1 MQTPDTLAAVRP
13 VVNALE
19 RLGVTYYLGGSV
31 VSSTYGLARSTLD
44 VDLVADLAPGHVE
57 PFSDALKPAYYVDA
71 RMISEAVARKSCF
84 NVIHLATMFKVDV
97 FAVKERLYD
106 RAALARIRKDT
117 LAVESAAAEF
127 FMASPEDIILN
138 KLEWFR
144 LGDEVSQRQWDDV
157 IGVLKVQQACL
168 DGDYLAEWATKLG
181 IADLLERARKE
192 SEA

>member
-1 MQTPDTLAAVRP
+1 MQSSDTLAAVSP

-19 RLGVTYYLGGSV
+19 QLGVTYYLGGSI

-44 VDLVADLAPGHVE
+44 VDLVADLAQRHVQ
-57 PFSDALKPAYYVDA
+57 PLTDALRPVYYVDA
-71 RMISEAVARKSCF
+71 HMISDAIARKSCF

-97 FAVKERLYD
+97 FAVGDRPYD
-106 RAALARIRKDT
+106 RAALARIRRDT

-144 LGDEVSQRQWDDV
+144 LGDEVSRRQWDDV
-157 IGVLKVQQACL
+157 IGVLKVQQTRL
-168 DGDYLAEWATKLG
+168 DGVYLTEWAGKLG
-181 IADLLERARKE
+181 IADLLDRAQRE
-192 SEA
+192 SET